1 MKKEIEFLRKQI
13 QSRDELLFQ
22 NHSQKDSHSN
32 IFLQPKKTVR
42 PSIQNE
48 PIITCS
54 NRHDALLQDANDL
67 NNKDNDIEITPQK
80 FDNVTKKE

>member
-1 MKKEIEFLRKQI
+1 
-13 QSRDELLFQ
+13 
-22 NHSQKDSHSN
+22 
-32 IFLQPKKTVR
+32 VR

-80 FDNVTKKE
+80 FDNVTKRKRGKSNTQRNDSRKVVAVIGDSMLKNIQGYKLSI